1 MRTASEATSGL
12 EGHTP
17 ESLQTLASYLEIS
30 LEKGKCVVMMRR
42 DKDIFAVYIGN
53 PADEDVKLTSQGTVS
68 TAVAEEILELTQVG
82 LNRMTV
88 GDQTYRF
95 FRSFT
100 HVSDAGAV
108 VFAPT

>member
-1 MRTASEATSGL
+1 MATTLEPTSGAD
-12 EGHTP
+12 GRTP
-17 ESLQTLASYLEIS
+17 ESLRTLAAYLELS

-42 DKDIFAVYIGN
+42 GQDLFAVYVGD
-53 PADEDVKLTSQGTVS
+53 PSEEDVKLTSQGTITS
-68 TAVAEEILELTQVG
+68 AIAREMLESTQVG

-88 GDQTYRF
+88 GDQAYRF

-100 HVSDAGAV
+100 YIADAGAV